1 MSDAKVRTFSK
12 QEKGKR
18 STPIILINIKCRR
31 ACGKRV
37 QTLFV
42 PSRQNKEAL
51 RNGGKAMSGKW
62 LSPTLPHPLLQE
74 KKLKEMSKIK
84 ARISKLLQQ
93 LQEGIYEKE
102 AETSLALLA
111 ALAGESILLLGPP
124 GVAKSMVARR
134 LKAAFKGARSFEYL
148 MSRFS
153 TPDEIFGPVS
163 IARLKTD
170 DRYERATD
178 GYLPTADV
186 VFLDEIWKAGPAIQN
201 TLLTVMNEKLFRN
214 GEHEERVPLK
224 LLVAASN
231 ELPAKGEGL
240 EALWDRFLIRIVC
253 HCIGDEPTFRKMLAD
268 TGGDDCFPDKKETSC
283 AIAPEEYATWQE
295 KARKLPLSSAL
306 FEAITYVR
314 ERLQRVEVEGSELA
328 RRIYV
333 SDRRWRHIAM
343 LLRVSAYVQ
352 GRGEAAEEDLWPLY
366 HCLWN
371 EPDETDEVRRITL
384 HAIFAPLTKRLDDL
398 SAAVKADLR
407 ACNAQAALLKA
418 KREHDHRDDA
428 LLITDRFFYQVENHG
443 TGHTFIFITDYK
455 KLPEYV
461 LGRIGGPPAR
471 GILYPDTSN
480 PQRHILRTCTPDWM
494 NKLEARG
501 TEQVTLARAN
511 GLIYINGVKYKMRE
525 KGTENLNPATGRVE
539 DAGLFENEAF
549 SETDSAAL
557 SPATSLHYE
566 EQVEDFVADFESLCD
581 RLDANIF
588 ASEEDRQAVSS
599 HRKATHKQIALLR
612 ADIRRLLYDED

>member
-1 MSDAKVRTFSK
+1 MGAR
-12 QEKGKR
+12 Q
-18 STPIILINIKCRR
+18 CREND
-31 ACGKRV
+31 
-37 QTLFV
+37 FH
-42 PSRQNKEAL
+42 P
-51 RNGGKAMSGKW
+51 
-62 LSPTLPHPLLQE
+62 LSPTRFRKE
-74 KKLKEMSKIK
+74 KKQKEMSNIK
-84 ARISKLLQQ
+84 AHISQLLQQ

-102 AETSLALLA
+102 TETSLALLA

-268 TGGDDCFPDKKETSC
+268 TGGDDCFPDKKEISR
-283 AIAPEEYATWQE
+283 AITPEEYTTWQE
-295 KARKLPLSSAL
+295 EARNLPLSPAL

-352 GRGEAAEEDLWPLY
+352 GRKEAAEEDLWPLY

-371 EPDETDEVRRITL
+371 EPDEADEVRRITL

-398 SAAVKADLR
+398 SAAVKSDLR
-407 ACNAQAALLKA
+407 ACNAKAALLKA
-418 KREHDHRDDA
+418 RREHDHRDDA
-428 LLITDRFFYQVENHG
+428 LLITDRFFYQIENHG
-443 TGHTFIFITDYK
+443 TGNTFIFITDYK
-455 KLPEYV
+455 RLPEHTTAD
-461 LGRIGGPPAR
+461 RESAPAR
-471 GILYPDTSN
+471 GIIYPDTAN
-480 PQRHILRTCTPDWM
+480 PRRRIVRMYAPDWTAQLHG
-494 NKLEARG
+494 KGAEKI
-501 TEQVTLARAN
+501 TLARSN
-511 GLIYINGVKYKMRE
+511 GYIYINGVRYKMRQTGE
-525 KGTENLNPATGRVE
+525 ASPNPSTGRVE
-539 DAGLFENEAF
+539 DGGLFANAAPA
-549 SETDSAAL
+549 ETGGASPA
-557 SPATSLHYE
+557 PATSARYE
-566 EQVEDFVADFESLCD
+566 EQAEETVTALDSLRN
-581 RLDANIF
+581 RLDSNIF
-588 ASEEDRQAVSS
+588 ASDSDRRAV
-599 HRKATHKQIALLR
+599 AAYVQGTYKQIALMR